1 MRPIKFEK
9 KIKKNKDTYIKMH
22 PGIEWAPNTALN
34 SSLKNDIINFTLF
47 KGWESTNQKP
57 WGRIITPIIAELQ
70 LSIKSIPII
79 LTVGSKDENRLDIK
93 LKIHNLRFLSFEIY
107 SKLKNW
113 FSLKKKSLRIVIKKS

>member
-1 MRPIKFEK
+1 MKLEK

-22 PGIEWAPNTALN
+22 PGIECAPNTALN
-34 SSLKNDIINFTLF
+34 SSLKNDITDFTLF
-47 KGWESTNQKP
+47 KGWESTSQKP
-57 WGRIITPIIAELQ
+57 WGRIITPTIAEIQ

-93 LKIHNLRFLSFEIY
+93 LKIHNLRFLSFGIY

-113 FSLKKKSLRIVIKKS
+113 FSLKKKV